1 MATKNLSQ
9 DEISAMLSSMQ
20 VSKDDSSDSKPESDD
35 QPDQQNE
42 STSESSDTSETTVE
56 SAPEQPTADNGL
68 QADDVSPVTDEIK
81 DQPDNESTGTSDDTD
96 DIAEN
101 SNSGIESG
109 SEPEEKVNSETTD
122 QDDSNDSD
130 TTESESFQGL
140 DDPEEDLLDKRETEA
155 EKNTPAAD
163 EKEEASPPEHTEDV
177 EQDVADE
184 KEESSDK
191 LSADGNA
198 ANTPSED
205 SDTDS
210 VEPDKKEKH
219 KKPIV
224 DDPPK
229 KKTKQRKRNKNL
241 IGALVT
247 LIVCG
252 LLLVIPISIHMSNVK
267 EYEAEQAETEKAEA
281 KTAEQE
287 KIQAE
292 AEPTASETAAASETS
307 EQDPMKL
314 AFQKQ
319 LSEMEVLREE
329 LLIKEG
335 EIADLKQEYELG
347 IDGVED
353 EIIRIKNRERI
364 RSYQQA
370 VENNAIELNLRTIA
384 RRRAYIKGLDRP
396 AHWLQFGS
404 EELLYQIRKTRMDLI
419 VADTAEGIDLAGLMQ
434 ENDLLIDQYNLD
446 PEKLAVRLNP
456 TDSKNMEKVWT
467 AVLQRE
473 KETILTRVAT
483 NGQTQKGKQLRD
495 NLSER
500 NRHIWNEICNGNFDH
515 KNEITA
521 LSPQAAE
528 CLADWKDADLFLN
541 GIDNLSPNSA
551 RNLFSW
557 KGNWVCL
564 NGFRDLSPDVARYLF
579 EWDGNWISLN
589 GLASLSFEATMYL
602 PRWKGS
608 KLELMGLK
616 PDEMISDPLA
626 LKHLAQWENAGGTLY
641 VNEKVRELMRML
653 N

>member
-1 MATKNLSQ
+1 MGTKNLSQ

-20 VSKDDSSDSKPESDD
+20 VSKDDNSDSKPESDGH
-35 QPDQQNE
+35 PDEQDE
-42 STSESSDTSETTVE
+42 SISEGSDTSEKTVE
-56 SAPEQPTADNGL
+56 PAPDKPTADDGL
-68 QADDVSPVTDEIK
+68 QAVEISPVTEEVT
-81 DQPDNESTGTSDDTD
+81 DQPDNDSAGTSDNTD
-96 DIAEN
+96 EIAGI
-101 SNSGIESG
+101 SNPGIESG
-109 SEPEEKVNSETTD
+109 AEPDEEVNSETID
-122 QDDSNDSD
+122 QNESDDSD
-130 TTESESFQGL
+130 TAESESFHGL
-140 DDPEEDLLDKRETEA
+140 DDSEEDLLDDPKI
-155 EKNTPAAD
+155 PAARNAPAVD
-163 EKEEASPPEHTEDV
+163 EKKEVNDPETTEDARQDEAV
-177 EQDVADE
+177 EIE
-184 KEESSDK
+184 GNSDK
-191 LSADGNA
+191 LPVDGNA
-198 ANTPSED
+198 TNTPSNTADTESVK
-205 SDTDS
+205 SDR
-210 VEPDKKEKH
+210 KEKH
-219 KKPIV
+219 QKPTADV
-224 DDPPK
+224 PPK
-229 KKTKQRKRNKNL
+229 KKTKLRKRNKNL

-247 LIVCG
+247 LVVCG
-252 LLLVIPISIHMSNVK
+252 LLLFIPISIHMSNVK
-267 EYEAEQAETEKAEA
+267 EFEAEQAETEKAAEE
-281 KTAEQE
+281 TAEQE
-287 KIQAE
+287 KIQVE
-292 AEPTASETAAASETS
+292 AEPTVSDTAAAAETI

-319 LSEMEVLREE
+319 LSEMEILREE

-370 VENNAIELNLRTIA
+370 IENNAIELNLRTIA
-384 RRRAYIKGLDRP
+384 RRRAYINGLDRP
-396 AHWLQFGS
+396 AQWLQFGG

-434 ENDLLIDQYNLD
+434 DNDLFLDQYNLD
-446 PEKLAVRLNP
+446 PEKLAVHVSP
-456 TDSKNMEKVWT
+456 SDSKNMEKVWT

-473 KETILTRVAT
+473 KETILNRVAT
-483 NGQTQKGKQLRD
+483 NRQTQIGKKLGD
-495 NLSER
+495 DLSVR
-500 NRHIWNEICNGNFDH
+500 NRHIWNEICDGNFEH

-521 LSPQAAE
+521 LSPQAAK

-541 GIDNLSPNSA
+541 GIDDLSPKSA
-551 RNLFSW
+551 RNLFTW

-564 NGFRDLSPDVARYLF
+564 NGFRDLSPDVARHLF

-616 PDEMISDPLA
+616 PNEMISDPLA

-641 VNEKVRELMRML
+641 VNEKVRELIQML